1 MTVNNSRISISL
13 AVLVSCLLV
22 PVVLPVQEASAQE
35 KTTEE
40 TWKVNLKNADIR
52 EFVTQVSVITGK
64 SFVVDPRIKGNVTV
78 ISSTSMDKDTIYEL
92 FLSVLRVHGYAAVP
106 SGNITKIVQQVLA
119 KQSGNPRDFLRP
131 AQSEELVTAVIPVRN
146 SASED
151 LVKILRPLIPQY
163 GHVAGISSPNVLII
177 SDHAGNIARLTE
189 IVNRIDI
196 ADNQTVEIIG
206 LKDAWV
212 EDMVGL
218 LQELAP
224 EQIGKGAK
232 GPNRVTIVASER
244 TNSMVIKGQKVTVER
259 VAQLISQLDVPAN
272 RSGTTKVIRLAH
284 SDAVAMAEILR
295 NTIVD
300 DEDSNSNKVKIS
312 IQPDEAINALVIR
325 AAPSAMLEIM
335 DIIDSLDVRRMQV
348 LIEAAIVEVTAD
360 FSRQLGSELF
370 IADVSGSNLPL
381 GLTAPSGTLAQI
393 LKNLALGSAVS
404 PDGVATSPLL
414 NIDAGTSPLL
424 AGGRLSADKT
434 SFAAIIRA
442 LSTNGDVNLLST
454 PSITT
459 MDNEEAKIVVGQ
471 NVPFRTGSTTSGS
484 NGASNPFTT
493 IQREDVGLTLEVTP
507 NIHDGNLVQL
517 KVHQEV
523 SEVDPGSLSVIGAE
537 GSADLITNIRTIDTT
552 ILVDDQEVIIIGGL
566 IRDKET
572 SNNSK
577 VPILGSIPGLGFL
590 FRSTSTT
597 TQKQNLLVF
606 LRPTVLD
613 SRAAITSATQRKFNS
628 VYEVEIE
635 GRDPANVMSDL
646 FNGNIP

>member
-1 MTVNNSRISISL
+1 MTVNNSRLSISL
-13 AVLVSCLLV
+13 ALLV
-22 PVVLPVQEASAQE
+22 GCLIVPVTLPAQEAFAQG
-35 KTTEE
+35 KDIEE
-40 TWKVNLKNADIR
+40 SWKVSLKNADIR

-64 SFVVDPRIKGNVTV
+64 SFVVDPRVKGNVTV

-106 SGNITKIVQQVLA
+106 TGNITKIVQQVLA
-119 KQSGNPRDFLRP
+119 KQSGNPQDFLSP

-218 LQELAP
+218 LEELAP
-224 EQIGKGAK
+224 DQIGTGAK
-232 GPNRVTIVASER
+232 GPNKVTVVASER
-244 TNSMVIKGQKVTVER
+244 TNSMVIKGEKVTVEKVR
-259 VAQLISQLDVPAN
+259 QLVSQLDVPAN
-272 RSGTTKVIRLAH
+272 RSGSTKVIRLAH
-284 SDAVAMAEILR
+284 SDATEMAEILR
-295 NTIVD
+295 NTIVN
-300 DEDSNSNKVKIS
+300 DEDSKSNKVKIS
-312 IQPDEAINALVIR
+312 IQPDEALNALVIR
-325 AAPSAMLEIM
+325 ADPSAMLEIM
-335 DIIDSLDVRRMQV
+335 DVIDSLDVRRMQV

-370 IADVSGSNLPL
+370 VGDAGGSNVPL
-381 GLTAPSGTLAQI
+381 GLTAPSGTLAQV
-393 LKNLALGSAVS
+393 LKNIALGGTSGP
-404 PDGVATSPLL
+404 PDL
-414 NIDAGTSPLL
+414 GTSPLL
-424 AGGRLSADKT
+424 AGGRISEVGT
-434 SFAAIIRA
+434 SFAVIIRA

-484 NGASNPFTT
+484 DGASNPFTT

-507 NIHDGNLVQL
+507 HIHDGNLVRL

-523 SEVDPGSLSVIGAE
+523 SEVDPASLNVIGAE

-566 IRDKET
+566 IRDKKT
-572 SNNSK
+572 SNDSK
-577 VPILGSIPGLGFL
+577 VPLLGSIPGIGFL
-590 FRSTSTT
+590 FRSSATT

-606 LRPTVLD
+606 LRPTILN
-613 SRAAITSATQRKFNS
+613 SRAAITSVTQRKFNS

-635 GRDPANVMSDL
+635 GRDPTAPISDL
-646 FNGNIP
+646 FNGNVP

>member
-1 MTVNNSRISISL
+1 
-13 AVLVSCLLV
+13 
-22 PVVLPVQEASAQE
+22 
-35 KTTEE
+35 
-40 TWKVNLKNADIR
+40 
-52 EFVTQVSVITGK
+52 
-64 SFVVDPRIKGNVTV
+64 
-78 ISSTSMDKDTIYEL
+78 MDKDTIYEL

-106 SGNITKIVQQVLA
+106 TGNITKIVQQVLA
-119 KQSGNPRDFLRP
+119 KQSGNPKDFLRP

-146 SASED
+146 SASEN

-196 ADNQTVEIIG
+196 ADNQTIEIID

-218 LQELAP
+218 LEELAP
-224 EQIGKGAK
+224 EQIGKGAE

-244 TNSMVIKGQKVTVER
+244 TNSMVVKGEKISVER
-259 VAQLISQLDVPAN
+259 VVKLISQLDVPAN

-284 SDAVAMAEILR
+284 SDAVEMAEILS

-300 DEDSNSNKVKIS
+300 DEDNKSNKVKIS
-312 IQPDEAINALVIR
+312 IQPDEALNALVIR
-325 AAPSAMLEIM
+325 AAPSSMLEIM
-335 DIIDSLDVRRMQV
+335 DIIDSLDVRRLQV

-360 FSRQLGSELF
+360 FSRQLGTELF
-370 IADVSGSNLPL
+370 VADFSGGNTPL

-393 LKNLALGSAVS
+393 LKNMAPGDSGL
-404 PDGVATSPLL
+404 PDGIAPPLL
-414 NIDAGTSPLL
+414 NVDPGTSPLL
-424 AGGRLSADKT
+424 AGGRLNPNGT

-459 MDNEEAKIVVGQ
+459 MDNEKAKIVVGQ

-484 NGASNPFTT
+484 DGASNPFTT

-523 SEVDPGSLSVIGAE
+523 SEVDPASLSVIGAS

-572 SNNSK
+572 SNDSK
-577 VPILGSIPGLGFL
+577 VPLLGSIPGIGFL
-590 FRSTSTT
+590 FRSSSTT

-628 VYEVEIE
+628 VYEIQIE
-635 GRDPANVMSDL
+635 GRDPANAISDL

>member
-1 MTVNNSRISISL
+1 MTVNSSRISISL
-13 AVLVSCLLV
+13 AVLVSCLLL
-22 PVVLPVQEASAQE
+22 PVALPVQEASARE

-64 SFVVDPRIKGNVTV
+64 SFVVDPRVKGNVTV

-106 SGNITKIVQQVLA
+106 TGNITKIVQQVLA
-119 KQSGNPRDFLRP
+119 KQSANPRDFLRP

-146 SASED
+146 SASEN

-212 EDMVGL
+212 EDIVEL
-218 LQELAP
+218 LEELAP

-244 TNSMVIKGQKVTVER
+244 TNSMVVKGEKATVER
-259 VAQLISQLDVPAN
+259 VVQLISQLDVPAN

-284 SDAVAMAEILR
+284 SDAVEMAEILR

-300 DEDSNSNKVKIS
+300 DEDSKSNKVKIS
-312 IQPDEAINALVIR
+312 IQPDEALNALVIR

-335 DIIDSLDVRRMQV
+335 DIIDSLDVRRLQV

-370 IADVSGSNLPL
+370 IADLSGSNTPL

-393 LKNLALGSAVS
+393 LKNIALGNSGL
-404 PDGVATSPLL
+404 PDD
-414 NIDAGTSPLL
+414 IGTSPLL
-424 AGGRLSADKT
+424 AGGRLNADGT

-459 MDNEEAKIVVGQ
+459 MDNEKAKIVVGQ

-484 NGASNPFTT
+484 NGTSNPFTT

-507 NIHDGNLVQL
+507 HIHDGNLVRL
-517 KVHQEV
+517 KVHSEV
-523 SEVDPGSLSVIGAE
+523 SEVDPASLSVIGAQ

-566 IRDKET
+566 MRDKET
-572 SNNSK
+572 FNDTK
-577 VPILGSIPGLGFL
+577 VPLLGSIPGIGFL
-590 FRSTSTT
+590 FRSSSTT

-613 SRAAITSATQRKFNS
+613 SRAAIASATQRKFNS

-635 GRDPANVMSDL
+635 GRDPANVISDL

>member
-1 MTVNNSRISISL
+1 MTVNNSRLSISL
-13 AVLVSCLLV
+13 ALLV
-22 PVVLPVQEASAQE
+22 GCLIVPVTLPAQEAFAQG
-35 KTTEE
+35 KAIEE
-40 TWKVNLKNADIR
+40 SWKVSLKNADIR

-64 SFVVDPRIKGNVTV
+64 SFVVDPRVKGNVTV

-106 SGNITKIVQQVLA
+106 TGNITKIVQQVLA
-119 KQSGNPRDFLRP
+119 KQSGNPQDFLSP

-212 EDMVGL
+212 EDMVRL
-218 LQELAP
+218 LEELAP
-224 EQIGKGAK
+224 DQIGTGAK
-232 GPNRVTIVASER
+232 GPNKVTVVASER
-244 TNSMVIKGQKVTVER
+244 TNSMVIKGEKVTVEKVR
-259 VAQLISQLDVPAN
+259 QLVSQLDVPAN
-272 RSGTTKVIRLAH
+272 RSGSTKVIRLAH
-284 SDAVAMAEILR
+284 SDATEMAEILR
-295 NTIVD
+295 NTIVN
-300 DEDSNSNKVKIS
+300 DEDSKSNKVKIS
-312 IQPDEAINALVIR
+312 IQPDEALNALVIR
-325 AAPSAMLEIM
+325 ADPSAMLEIM
-335 DIIDSLDVRRMQV
+335 DVIDSLDVRRMQV

-370 IADVSGSNLPL
+370 VGEAGGSNVPL
-381 GLTAPSGTLAQI
+381 GLTAPSGTLAQV
-393 LKNLALGSAVS
+393 LKNIALGGTSGP
-404 PDGVATSPLL
+404 PDL
-414 NIDAGTSPLL
+414 GTSPLL
-424 AGGRLSADKT
+424 AGGRISEVGT
-434 SFAAIIRA
+434 SFAVIIRA

-484 NGASNPFTT
+484 DGASNPFTT

-507 NIHDGNLVQL
+507 HIHDGNLVRL

-523 SEVDPGSLSVIGAE
+523 SEVDPASLNVIGAE

-566 IRDKET
+566 IRDKKT
-572 SNNSK
+572 SNDSK
-577 VPILGSIPGLGFL
+577 VPLLGSIPGIGFL
-590 FRSTSTT
+590 FRSSATT

-606 LRPTVLD
+606 LRPTILN
-613 SRAAITSATQRKFNS
+613 SRAAITSVTQRKFNS

-635 GRDPANVMSDL
+635 GRDPAAAISDL
-646 FNGNIP
+646 FNGNVP

>member
-1 MTVNNSRISISL
+1 MTVSNSRISISL
-13 AVLVSCLLV
+13 AVLACCLLV
-22 PVVLPVQEASAQE
+22 PVALPVQEASAQE

-40 TWKVNLKNADIR
+40 TWKVSLKNADIR
-52 EFVTQVSVITGK
+52 EFVTQISVITGK
-64 SFVVDPRIKGNVTV
+64 SFVVDPRVKGNVTV

-106 SGNITKIVQQVLA
+106 TGNITKIVQQVLA
-119 KQSGNPRDFLRP
+119 KQSGNPKDFLRP

-146 SASED
+146 SASEN

-196 ADNQTVEIIG
+196 ADNQTIEIID

-218 LQELAP
+218 LEELAP
-224 EQIGKGAK
+224 EQIGKGAE

-244 TNSMVIKGQKVTVER
+244 TNSMVVKGEKISVER
-259 VAQLISQLDVPAN
+259 VVKLISQLDVPAN

-284 SDAVAMAEILR
+284 SDAVEMAEILS

-300 DEDSNSNKVKIS
+300 DEDNKSNKVKIS
-312 IQPDEAINALVIR
+312 IQPDEALNALVIR
-325 AAPSAMLEIM
+325 AAPSSMLEIM
-335 DIIDSLDVRRMQV
+335 DIIDSLDVRRLQV

-360 FSRQLGSELF
+360 FSRQLGTELF
-370 IADVSGSNLPL
+370 VADFSGGNTPL

-393 LKNLALGSAVS
+393 LKNMAPGDSGL
-404 PDGVATSPLL
+404 PDGIAPPLL
-414 NIDAGTSPLL
+414 NVDPGTSPLL
-424 AGGRLSADKT
+424 AGGRLNPNGT

-459 MDNEEAKIVVGQ
+459 MDNEKAKIVVGQ

-484 NGASNPFTT
+484 DGASNPFTT

-523 SEVDPGSLSVIGAE
+523 SEVDPASLSVIGAS

-572 SNNSK
+572 SNDSK
-577 VPILGSIPGLGFL
+577 VPLLGSIPGIGFL
-590 FRSTSTT
+590 FRSSSTT

-628 VYEVEIE
+628 VYEIQIE
-635 GRDPANVMSDL
+635 GRDPANAISDL

>member
-1 MTVNNSRISISL
+1 MTVNSSRISISL
-13 AVLVSCLLV
+13 AVLVSCLLL
-22 PVVLPVQEASAQE
+22 PVALPVQEASARE

-64 SFVVDPRIKGNVTV
+64 SFVVDPRVKGNVTV

-106 SGNITKIVQQVLA
+106 TGNITKIVQQVLA
-119 KQSGNPRDFLRP
+119 KQSANPRDFLRP

-146 SASED
+146 SASEN

-212 EDMVGL
+212 EDIVEL
-218 LQELAP
+218 LEELAP

-244 TNSMVIKGQKVTVER
+244 TNSMVVKGEKATVER
-259 VAQLISQLDVPAN
+259 VVQLISQLDVPAN

-284 SDAVAMAEILR
+284 SDAVEMAEILR

-300 DEDSNSNKVKIS
+300 DEDSKSNKVKIS
-312 IQPDEAINALVIR
+312 IQPDKALNALVIR

-335 DIIDSLDVRRMQV
+335 DIIDSLDVRRLQV

-370 IADVSGSNLPL
+370 IADLSGSNTPL

-393 LKNLALGSAVS
+393 LKNIALGNSGL
-404 PDGVATSPLL
+404 PDD
-414 NIDAGTSPLL
+414 IGTSPLL
-424 AGGRLSADKT
+424 GGGRLNADGT

-459 MDNEEAKIVVGQ
+459 MDNEKAKIVVGQ

-484 NGASNPFTT
+484 NGTSNPFTT

-507 NIHDGNLVQL
+507 HIHDGNLVRL
-517 KVHQEV
+517 KVHSEV
-523 SEVDPGSLSVIGAE
+523 SEVDPASLSVIGAQ

-572 SNNSK
+572 SNESK
-577 VPILGSIPGLGFL
+577 VPLLGSIPGIGFL
-590 FRSTSTT
+590 FRSTTTT

-613 SRAAITSATQRKFNS
+613 SRAAITSATQRKFNN

-635 GRDPANVMSDL
+635 GRDPANVISDL

>member
-1 MTVNNSRISISL
+1 MTVSNSRISISL

-22 PVVLPVQEASAQE
+22 PVALSVQQASAQE

-40 TWKVNLKNADIR
+40 TWKVSLKNADIR
-52 EFVTQVSVITGK
+52 EFVAQVSVITGK
-64 SFVVDPRIKGNVTV
+64 SFVVDPRVKGNVTV

-106 SGNITKIVQQVLA
+106 TGNITKIVQQDLA
-119 KQSGNPRDFLRP
+119 KQSGNPKDFLRP

-196 ADNQTVEIIG
+196 ADNQTVEIVG

-218 LQELAP
+218 LEELAP

-232 GPNRVTIVASER
+232 GPNKVTIVASER

-259 VAQLISQLDVPAN
+259 VVQLISQLDVPAN

-284 SDAVAMAEILR
+284 SSAVEMAEILR
-295 NTIVD
+295 KTIVD
-300 DEDSNSNKVKIS
+300 DENNKSNKVKIS
-312 IQPDEAINALVIR
+312 IQPDESLNALVIR

-370 IADVSGSNLPL
+370 IADLSGGNTPL
-381 GLTAPSGTLAQI
+381 GLTAPSGTLSQI
-393 LKNLALGSAVS
+393 LRNIALGNAGSSDDVGVS
-404 PDGVATSPLL
+404 PLINVDP
-414 NIDAGTSPLL
+414 GTSPLL
-424 AGGRLSADKT
+424 AGGRLNSDGT

-484 NGASNPFTT
+484 DGASNPFTT

-507 NIHDGNLVQL
+507 HIHDGNLVQL

-523 SEVDPGSLSVIGAE
+523 SEVDPASLSVIGAE

-572 SNNSK
+572 SNDSK
-577 VPILGSIPGLGFL
+577 VPLLGSIPGIGFL
-590 FRSTSTT
+590 FRSSSTT

-635 GRDPANVMSDL
+635 GRDPSNVISDL
-646 FNGNIP
+646 FNGNVP

>member
-1 MTVNNSRISISL
+1 MTVSNFRISISL

-22 PVVLPVQEASAQE
+22 PVALSVQEASAQE

-40 TWKVNLKNADIR
+40 TWKVSLKNADIR
-52 EFVTQVSVITGK
+52 EFVAQVSVITGK
-64 SFVVDPRIKGNVTV
+64 SFVVDPRVKGNVTV

-106 SGNITKIVQQVLA
+106 TGNITKIVQQVLA
-119 KQSGNPRDFLRP
+119 KQSGNPKDFLRP

-196 ADNQTVEIIG
+196 ADNQTVEIVG

-218 LQELAP
+218 LEELAP

-232 GPNRVTIVASER
+232 GPNKVTIVASER
-244 TNSMVIKGQKVTVER
+244 TNSMVIKGQKITVER
-259 VAQLISQLDVPAN
+259 VVQLISQLDVPAN

-284 SDAVAMAEILR
+284 SGAVEMAEILR
-295 NTIVD
+295 KTIVD
-300 DEDSNSNKVKIS
+300 DENNKSNKVKIS
-312 IQPDEAINALVIR
+312 IQPDESLNALVIR

-335 DIIDSLDVRRMQV
+335 DIIDSLDVRRLQV

-370 IADVSGSNLPL
+370 IADLSGGNTPL
-381 GLTAPSGTLAQI
+381 GLTAPSGTLSQI
-393 LKNLALGSAVS
+393 LRNIALGNAGSSDDVGVS
-404 PDGVATSPLL
+404 PLINVDP
-414 NIDAGTSPLL
+414 GTSPLL
-424 AGGRLSADKT
+424 AGGRLNSDGT

-484 NGASNPFTT
+484 DGASNPFTT

-523 SEVDPGSLSVIGAE
+523 SEVDPASLSVIGAE

-572 SNNSK
+572 SNDSK
-577 VPILGSIPGLGFL
+577 VPLLGSIPGIGFL
-590 FRSTSTT
+590 FRSSSTT

-606 LRPTVLD
+606 LRPTVLG

-635 GRDPANVMSDL
+635 GRDPSNVISDL
-646 FNGNIP
+646 FNGNVP

>member
-1 MTVNNSRISISL
+1 MTVSNSRLSISL
-13 AVLVSCLLV
+13 VVLVSCLLA
-22 PVVLPVQEASAQE
+22 PVALSVQEASAQE

-40 TWKVNLKNADIR
+40 TWKVSLKNADIR
-52 EFVTQVSVITGK
+52 EFVAQVSVITGK
-64 SFVVDPRIKGNVTV
+64 SFVVDPRVKGNVTV

-106 SGNITKIVQQVLA
+106 TGNITKIVQQVLA
-119 KQSGNPRDFLRP
+119 KQSGNPKDFLRP

-196 ADNQTVEIIG
+196 ADNQTVEIVG

-218 LQELAP
+218 LEELAP

-244 TNSMVIKGQKVTVER
+244 TNSMVIKGQKSTVEK
-259 VAQLISQLDVPAN
+259 VVQLISQLDVPAN

-284 SDAVAMAEILR
+284 SSAVEMAEILR

-300 DEDSNSNKVKIS
+300 DENSKSNKVKIS
-312 IQPDEAINALVIR
+312 IQPDESLNALVIR
-325 AAPSAMLEIM
+325 ADPSSMLEIM
-335 DIIDSLDVRRMQV
+335 DIIDSLDVRRLQV

-370 IADVSGSNLPL
+370 IADLSGGNTPL
-381 GLTAPSGTLAQI
+381 GLTAPSGTLSQI
-393 LKNLALGSAVS
+393 LRNIALGNAGSSDDVGVS
-404 PDGVATSPLL
+404 PLINVDP
-414 NIDAGTSPLL
+414 GTSPLL
-424 AGGRLSADKT
+424 AGGRLNSDGT

-484 NGASNPFTT
+484 DGASNPFTT

-507 NIHDGNLVQL
+507 HIHDGNLVQL

-523 SEVDPGSLSVIGAE
+523 SEVDPASLSVIGAE

-572 SNNSK
+572 SNDSK
-577 VPILGSIPGLGFL
+577 VPLLGSIPGIGFL
-590 FRSTSTT
+590 FRSSSTT

-635 GRDPANVMSDL
+635 GRDPANVISDL
-646 FNGNIP
+646 FNGNVP

>member
-1 MTVNNSRISISL
+1 MTVNSSRISISL
-13 AVLVSCLLV
+13 AVLVSCLLL
-22 PVVLPVQEASAQE
+22 PVALPVQEASARE

-64 SFVVDPRIKGNVTV
+64 SFVVDPRVKGNVTV

-106 SGNITKIVQQVLA
+106 TGNITKIVQQVLA
-119 KQSGNPRDFLRP
+119 KQSANPRDFLRP

-146 SASED
+146 SASEN

-212 EDMVGL
+212 EDIVEL
-218 LQELAP
+218 LEELAP

-244 TNSMVIKGQKVTVER
+244 TNSMVVKGEKATVER
-259 VAQLISQLDVPAN
+259 VVQLISQLDVPAN

-284 SDAVAMAEILR
+284 SDAVEMAEILR

-300 DEDSNSNKVKIS
+300 DEDSKSNKVKIS
-312 IQPDEAINALVIR
+312 IQPDEALNALVIR

-335 DIIDSLDVRRMQV
+335 DIIDSLDVRRLQV

-370 IADVSGSNLPL
+370 IADLSGSNTPL

-393 LKNLALGSAVS
+393 LKNIALGNSGL
-404 PDGVATSPLL
+404 PDD
-414 NIDAGTSPLL
+414 IGTSPLL
-424 AGGRLSADKT
+424 AGGRLNADGT

-459 MDNEEAKIVVGQ
+459 MDNEKAKIVVGQ

-484 NGASNPFTT
+484 NGTSNPFTT

-507 NIHDGNLVQL
+507 HIHDGNLVRL
-517 KVHQEV
+517 KVHSEV
-523 SEVDPGSLSVIGAE
+523 SEVDPASLSVIGAQ

-572 SNNSK
+572 SNESK
-577 VPILGSIPGLGFL
+577 VPLLGSIPGIGFL
-590 FRSTSTT
+590 FRSTTTT

-613 SRAAITSATQRKFNS
+613 SRAAITSATQRKFNN

-635 GRDPANVMSDL
+635 GRDPANVISDL

>member
-1 MTVNNSRISISL
+1 MTVSNSRIRISL
-13 AVLVSCLLV
+13 IFLIGCLLTLIA
-22 PVVLPVQEASAQE
+22 LPVQEAFAQGNGP
-35 KTTEE
+35 EE
-40 TWKVNLKNADIR
+40 TWKVSLKNADIR
-52 EFVTQVSVITGK
+52 EFVSQVSVITGK
-64 SFVVDPRIKGNVTV
+64 SFVVDPRVKGNVTV

-106 SGNITKIVQQVLA
+106 TGNITKIVQQVLA
-119 KQSGNPRDFLRP
+119 KQSGNPKDFSRP
-131 AQSEELVTAVIPVRN
+131 TESEELVTAVIPVRN

-163 GHVAGISSPNVLII
+163 GHVAGISSPNVLIV

-189 IVNRIDI
+189 IVNRIDV

-212 EDMVGL
+212 EDMIEL
-218 LQELAP
+218 LEELAP

-244 TNSMVIKGQKVTVER
+244 TNSMVVKGQKVTVEK

-272 RSGTTKVIRLAH
+272 RSGSTKVVRLAH
-284 SDAVAMAEILR
+284 SDALEMAEILR

-300 DEDSNSNKVKIS
+300 DEDNKSNKVKIS
-312 IQPDEAINALVIR
+312 IQPDEALNALVIR

-335 DIIDSLDVRRMQV
+335 DIIDSLDVRRLQV
-348 LIEAAIVEVTAD
+348 LIEAAIVEVTED

-370 IADVSGSNLPL
+370 IADLSGGNTPL

-393 LKNLALGSAVS
+393 LKNMTPGNADLPSGIT
-404 PDGVATSPLL
+404 PPLL
-414 NIDAGTSPLL
+414 NVDPGTSPLI
-424 AGGRLSADKT
+424 AGGRLNTDGT

-454 PSITT
+454 PNITT
-459 MDNEEAKIVVGQ
+459 MDNEEARIVVGQ

-484 NGASNPFTT
+484 DGASNPFTT

-523 SEVDPGSLSVIGAE
+523 SEVDPASLSVIGAD

-552 ILVDDQEVIIIGGL
+552 ILVDDKEVIIIGGL

-572 SNNSK
+572 FNDSK
-577 VPILGSIPGLGFL
+577 VPLLGSIPGIGFL
-590 FRSTSTT
+590 FRSSSTT

-613 SRAAITSATQRKFNS
+613 SRAAITTATERKFNS

-635 GRDPANVMSDL
+635 GRDPATVISDL

>member
-1 MTVNNSRISISL
+1 MTVSNSRISISL

-22 PVVLPVQEASAQE
+22 PVALPVQEASAQE

-40 TWKVNLKNADIR
+40 TWKVSLKNADIR

-64 SFVVDPRIKGNVTV
+64 SFVVDPRVKGNVTV

-106 SGNITKIVQQVLA
+106 TGNITKIVQQVLA
-119 KQSGNPRDFLRP
+119 KQSGNPKDFLHP

-163 GHVAGISSPNVLII
+163 GHIAGISSPNVLII

-218 LQELAP
+218 LEELAP

-244 TNSMVIKGQKVTVER
+244 TNSMVVKGEKFTVER
-259 VAQLISQLDVPAN
+259 VVQLISQLDVPAN

-284 SDAVAMAEILR
+284 SDAVEMAEILR

-300 DEDSNSNKVKIS
+300 DEDSKSNKVKIS
-312 IQPDEAINALVIR
+312 IQPDEALNALVIR

-335 DIIDSLDVRRMQV
+335 DIIDSLDVRRLQV

-370 IADVSGSNLPL
+370 IADLSGNNTPL

-393 LKNLALGSAVS
+393 LKNIALGNSGL
-404 PDGVATSPLL
+404 PDDIGISPLL
-414 NIDAGTSPLL
+414 NVDPGTSPLL
-424 AGGRLSADKT
+424 AGGRLNADGT

-484 NGASNPFTT
+484 DGASNPFTT

-523 SEVDPGSLSVIGAE
+523 SEVDPASLSVIGAE

-572 SNNSK
+572 SNESK
-577 VPILGSIPGLGFL
+577 VPLLGSIPGIGFL

-635 GRDPANVMSDL
+635 GRDPANVISDL